1 MEARI
6 ERPCL
11 GELLSVGREDRG
23 MAGEG
28 YIARRQQRLGDVE
41 HGIVQPGRRR
51 VEIAVIGQ
59 DAGRAD
65 VAFGLRK
72 ERFRLCQG

>member
-6 ERPCL
+6 ERPRL

-28 YIARRQQRLGDVE
+28 YTARRQQRLGDVE
-41 HGIVQPGRRR
+41 HSVVQPGRCR
-51 VEIAVIGQ
+51 VEIAVLGQ
-59 DAGRAD
+59 DTCRAD

-72 ERFRLCQG
+72 ERLRLCQG